1 MEFLWLAIGLAV
13 GLTGA
18 WFFFE
23 ARSRSRLAEQ
33 ETRLSETNRR
43 IQRALER
50 ELSAHEGTKHRLAR
64 MNEEDKAQKERI
76 ESLNTDVDANRK
88 VLESVQAD
96 AAAKGLEV
104 ASLELKIEELESEL
118 SESEKKLEEFNNV
131 VARARSHSDATTEG
145 IMAKLATLESRLVTD
160 GDEDDA
166 RPDAEADESEPD
178 DDRHE
183 AQLPR
188 LEAEIAELKARLT
201 AQDTQIASL
210 EAERDA
216 LRETTAAPDKAKAD
230 A

>member
-1 MEFLWLAIGLAV
+1 MEILWLAIGLAV
-13 GLTGA
+13 GLSGA
-18 WFFFE
+18 WLYFA

-50 ELSAHEGTKHRLAR
+50 ELSAHEGTKHRLGR
-64 MNEEDKAQKERI
+64 MNEEDKVQKERI
-76 ESLNTDVDANRK
+76 ESLNEDVDANRK

-96 AAAKGLEV
+96 AAAKGLKV
-104 ASLELKIEELESEL
+104 ASLELRIEELEAEL
-118 SESEKKLEEFNNV
+118 ADSEKKLEEFDNV

-160 GDEDDA
+160 GDEDEGAMPTEEGGGEPDS
-166 RPDAEADESEPD
+166 DAEQARIPG
-178 DDRHE
+178 
-183 AQLPR
+183 
-188 LEAEIAELKARLT
+188 LELEIADLKARLA

-210 EAERDA
+210 QAERDA
-216 LRETTAAPDKAKAD
+216 LRDDAPTPDRAKAD